1 MKCVTQTDKK
11 NKKKI
16 IVSFILGMFAII
28 LCAGCICFNVRERN
42 TQTPEERQDRK
53 LKKLFRENEDDLRK
67 FIELSRKSILGKEKY
82 IIMFDDYWY
91 YSSSRADYEKRG
103 WIPILYDGHVTSGD
117 NGNTATAIEKNDNLM
132 AVLSS
137 IKEKGVVGSII
148 QTDLEESMRIVKFG
162 IREEV
167 VPVISS
173 NSTNDFIYCEN
184 VDYER
189 YEYRSITDDWYTY
202 IDLNMNGLGMRMEVQ
217 YIEFEKLFR
226 ENKDD
231 MQSFID
237 LSDES
242 ILEEAYVIVFDER
255 VYSGMRSGYKKE
267 WITILYKDNTFV
279 IDDDKELEKNFNKKD
294 DLIKLLN
301 SIIEKKIFIDISL
314 KYPNKPGQKI
324 VFTVDPEFTPFI
336 TTNNGITN
344 NLAYCYDNYWE
355 EYGYRNIEENWYMYI
370 TPAPE

>member
-1 MKCVTQTDKK
+1 M
-11 NKKKI
+11 
-16 IVSFILGMFAII
+16 
-28 LCAGCICFNVRERN
+28 E
-42 TQTPEERQDRK
+42 
-53 LKKLFRENEDDLRK
+53 
-67 FIELSRKSILGKEKY
+67 
-82 IIMFDDYWY
+82 
-91 YSSSRADYEKRG
+91 
-103 WIPILYDGHVTSGD
+103 
-117 NGNTATAIEKNDNLM
+117 
-132 AVLSS
+132 VLSS
-137 IKEKGVVGSII
+137 IKEKGVIESII
-148 QTDLEESMRIVKFG
+148 QTDLDESMRIVKFR
-162 IREEV
+162 ISEEV

-202 IDLNMNGLGMRMEVQ
+202 IDLNMNGLGMRMEEQ

-242 ILEEAYVIVFDER
+242 ILGEAYVIVFDER
-255 VYSGMRSGYKKE
+255 VYSGMRSGCKKE

-294 DLIKLLN
+294 DLINLLN
-301 SIIEKKIFIDISL
+301 SIIEKKIIIDISL

-344 NLAYCYDNYWE
+344 NFAYCYDNYWE